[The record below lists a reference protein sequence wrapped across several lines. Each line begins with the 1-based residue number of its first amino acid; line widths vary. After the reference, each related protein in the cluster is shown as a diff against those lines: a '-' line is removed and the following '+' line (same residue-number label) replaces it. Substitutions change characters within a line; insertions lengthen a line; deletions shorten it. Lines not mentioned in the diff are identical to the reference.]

1 MKITVL
7 MGSPFTDGNTDKMV
21 QAFTKGA
28 QEAGHEVVRFNV
40 ADMQIEP
47 CTKTY
52 FEKIAAGDVS
62 ADTQDMKK
70 ILNSILDSPI
80 VVFATPLYYYG
91 MTSQLKAVL
100 DHFNSKREQLIKKPT
115 SAILLANCGGSAPW
129 SMNGI
134 VIHFDCICR
143 FLHWR
148 DGGHV
153 LAYGLAEHSID
164 STGALEQAYQL
175 GLNANAQARHE

>member
-1 MKITVL
+1 MKITIL
-7 MGSPFTDGNTDKMV
+7 MGSPYIDGNCDKMV
-21 QAFTKGA
+21 RAFTKGA
-28 QEAGHEVVRFNV
+28 EEAGHEVVRFNV
-40 ADMQIEP
+40 ADMNIEP

-52 FEKIAAGDVS
+52 FDKLVAGDK
-62 ADTQDMKK
+62 ADTEDMQK
-70 ILNSILDSPI
+70 ILDSILESPI

-91 MTSQLKAVL
+91 MTAQLKAVV
-100 DHFNSKREQLIKKPT
+100 DHFNSKRAELMNKPT

-148 DGGHV
+148 DGGHA
-153 LAYGLAEHSID
+153 LALGLAERTIE
-164 STGALEQAYQL
+164 STGALEEAYRL
-175 GLNANAQARHE
+175 GLNAAAQVR